1 MILALAGGVGGA
13 KLAAGLAAV
22 LPPQELAIVVN
33 TGDDF
38 EHLGFR
44 ISPDIDTVTYTLAG
58 IANRELGWGIAG
70 ESWAFMD
77 QIARIGGESWF
88 RLGDRDLATHVER
101 TRRLRGGESL
111 TDVTAALATAHGI
124 AHRIVPM
131 ADDPAPT
138 IVHTDEGALAFQDYF
153 VRRQCAPA
161 LTGLNLAPDVA
172 PSAAFSALIDD
183 PALAAVILCP
193 SNPYL
198 SIDPIFALAGARER
212 LRARGVPIVAVSPI
226 IGGKAVKGPAAKIMA
241 ELGVPVSSAGIAAHY
256 GAMLD
261 GLVIDETDRAGADA
275 IIGPRLLITQTIM
288 RSDADRAQLATD
300 VIGWLRREWT
310 LDPSDPISG
319 VKKA

>member
-22 LPPQELAIVVN
+22 LPPEELAIVVN

-38 EHLGFR
+38 EHLGFA

-58 IANRELGWGIAG
+58 IANPELGWGIAG
-70 ESWAFMD
+70 ESWAFME
-77 QIARIGGESWF
+77 QLGRMGGETWF

-111 TDVTAALATAHGI
+111 TTVTAALASAHGI

-138 IVHTDEGALAFQDYF
+138 IVDTDEGRLAFQDYF
-153 VRRQCAPA
+153 VRRQCAPRVKA
-161 LTGLNLAPDVA
+161 LQLAPDVG

-183 PALAAVILCP
+183 PALEAVVICP
-193 SNPYL
+193 SNPWL
-198 SIDPIFALAGARER
+198 SVDPILALRGVRSR
-212 LRARGVPIVAVSPI
+212 LRARGVAIVAISPI

-241 ELGVPVSSAGIAAHY
+241 ELGVPVSSAGVAAHY
-256 GAMLD
+256 GDFID
-261 GLVIDETDRAGADA
+261 GLVIDVTDREEA
-275 IIGPRLLITQTIM
+275 INGPQLLVTETLM
-288 RSDADRAQLATD
+288 RSPDDRARLASE
-300 VIGWLRREWT
+300 VIGWVRQWN
-310 LDPSDPISG
+310 
-319 VKKA
+319 